1 MDALRPD
8 DPQWVGPYRLDGRL
22 GEGGMGSVFLGTSPG
37 GRKVAVK
44 LIKREFAAAPQ
55 FRARFAREVD
65 AARRVGGFHTAQ
77 VVDADPGADSP
88 WLVTAFIPG
97 PTLHDVV
104 AKDGPLDPAA
114 VLRLGAGLAEGLA
127 AIHNCGLVHRD
138 LKPGNVIIADDGPR
152 IIDFGIA
159 RAVDASSLTATG
171 TIIGTYSYMS
181 PEQIRADRAGPESD
195 VFSLGSVLAF
205 AATGHGPF
213 DAPTLIEVVQ
223 RILDQPPAL
232 DGTDGTLREL
242 LAACLAKEPGARPAV
257 GELPARFA
265 AGVGGAVV
273 EPRPMGDR
281 PVDPRIPA
289 SPAPATPGPAPAT
302 PGPTP
307 ATPPPATPAPAPVTP
322 PHLTHVATAAA
333 PPSTPSPGFG
343 PVSTTV
349 AAADDGPRSGR
360 VSRRTLLFAGLGTAA
375 AATAVGV
382 PLLLRNRDKADGS
395 SGKPGA
401 PSGGAKP
408 GKAEE
413 VIRFKGLEGTRT
425 LAFSED
431 GKQLYGTG
439 HNSIWKWDPRT
450 GDGAPVRIGAP
461 GYMQPTVFSRDLKL
475 LVRAEENKVRI
486 WDTANGKA
494 VHTFTLPTEKGPTQK
509 GWPTGLAISAD
520 GRTVAATTSEGL
532 HRWELPSGES
542 IGVSTS
548 VSGGPLVMRG
558 DGQMMAGGRPLQLMS
573 PGGHATATVKDSGGA
588 AVVAFSPD
596 GTLLAYG
603 TQGGRLVLWNTD
615 SRSEVFRVEDVTWL
629 ASLAFD
635 AEGRHLV
642 GGGRDSVARLWDTV
656 QGKEVARYKCPN
668 SIDAVAIS
676 PDGKSVA
683 IGLSLAPD
691 LDAKDSALLWQL
703 P

>member
-55 FRARFAREVD
+55 FRERFAREVD

-77 VVDADPGADSP
+77 VVDADPGAASP

-138 LKPGNVIIADDGPR
+138 LKPGNVIVADDGPR

-181 PEQIRADRAGPESD
+181 PEQIRADRAGPASD

-232 DGTDGTLREL
+232 DGVEGALRGL
-242 LAACLAKEPGARPAV
+242 LAACLAKEPEARPAV
-257 GELPARFA
+257 DELPARFA
-265 AGVGGAVV
+265 AGGGGAVV
-273 EPRPMGDR
+273 EPRPTEVG

-289 SPAPATPGPAPAT
+289 SPAPVTPALATPPPAPAPPPPVTPLPAPAT
-302 PGPTP
+302 PPQLTRAPT
-307 ATPPPATPAPAPVTP
+307 VY
-322 PHLTHVATAAA
+322 A
-333 PPSTPSPGFG
+333 PPSTPPPGLG

-349 AAADDGPRSGR
+349 AAADGPRSGG

-382 PLLLRNRDKADGS
+382 PLLLRNRDKANGS

-401 PSGGAKP
+401 PSGGVKP
-408 GKAEE
+408 GKAKE
-413 VIRFKGLEGTRT
+413 VIRLKGLEGVRA

-439 HNSIWKWDPRT
+439 NNSIWKWDPRT
-450 GDGAPVRIGAP
+450 GNGTPVRIGTP
-461 GYMQPTVFSRDLKL
+461 GYTQPTVFSRDLKL
-475 LVRAEENKVRI
+475 LVRAEENNVRV
-486 WDTANGKA
+486 WDTVKGKA
-494 VHTFTLPTEKGPTQK
+494 LHTFTLPTEKGPTQK

-520 GRTVAATTSEGL
+520 GGTVAATTSEGL
-532 HRWELPSGES
+532 HRWELPSGNS
-542 IGVSTS
+542 IGDSTS
-548 VSGGPLVMRG
+548 VSGGPLVIRG
-558 DGQMMAGGRPLQLMS
+558 DGRMMAGGRPLQIMS
-573 PGGHATATVKDSGGA
+573 AGGHSTATVKDSGGA
-588 AVVAFSPD
+588 DVLAFSPD

-603 TQGGRLVLWNTD
+603 TQGGRLVLWNTV
-615 SRSEVFRVEDVTWL
+615 SHSEVFKAEDLSWV

-642 GGGRDSVARLWDTV
+642 SGGRDAVARLWDTV

-691 LDAKDSALLWQL
+691 LDAKDSALLWRL